1 VSERAWAPN
10 GAVEGVAPLSK
21 PIFFSARAPAAP
33 ENASTLFVR
42 HTSYAGAL
50 LLMPH
55 SAKLPLRLT
64 SVQVNVFGVMSV
76 PRAFAFSLLRFI
88 DKDPSETGSG
98 ARSRSRAGN
107 HFAHNHFAHSA
118 GE

>member
-1 VSERAWAPN
+1 
-10 GAVEGVAPLSK
+10 
-21 PIFFSARAPAAP
+21 
-33 ENASTLFVR
+33 
-42 HTSYAGAL
+42 
-50 LLMPH
+50 
-55 SAKLPLRLT
+55 
-64 SVQVNVFGVMSV
+64 MSV

-98 ARSRSRAGN
+98 VLSRIRAGN